1 MTLREYF
8 GRFTEAEN
16 EMLEGACIANIA
28 RDGKTTEHRFVVL
41 EEDYQKLLHDYG
53 DREVA
58 AAELFEGWILV
69 VLKRPEPLKGQIYKH
84 FKGAYYQIICVG
96 HHSETKE
103 RMVVYRQIIKQ
114 EVSDGDHPFDYAP
127 LSKEACIRPLDMFNS
142 EVDHKKYPEVKQK
155 YRFELV
161 PEDK

>member
-28 RDGKTTEHRFVVL
+28 RDGKTTEYRFVVL
-41 EEDYQKLLHDYG
+41 EEDYQKMLHDYG

-58 AAELFEGWILV
+58 AAELFEGWVLV
-69 VLKRPEPLKGQIYKH
+69 ALERPEPLKGQIYKH
-84 FKGAYYQIICVG
+84 FKGEYYQIICVG
-96 HHSETKE
+96 HHSETNE
-103 RMVVYRQIIKQ
+103 RLVVYARI
-114 EVSDGDHPFDYAP
+114 
-127 LSKEACIRPLDMFNS
+127 SKHGYEAGKAVAVIAEPCIRPLDMFNS
-142 EVDHKKYPEVKQK
+142 EVDHKKYPEVEQK